1 MAVINNAVSTE
12 FVVNKEKRTIVC
24 IITTEGDVLKRLGKY
39 DIETGDD
46 YWRYGNDRLVRRY
59 KGVAKCAPEDEWDE
73 AYGKKLAEYRAAKA
87 RQVDVNKDLDNAVEK
102 LRLGIEKLTK
112 YGYLKEP
119 RRVK

>member
-39 DIETGDD
+39 GIETGAD
-46 YWRYGNDRLVRRY
+46 YWRYGDDRMVRRY
-59 KGVAKCAPEDEWDE
+59 KGIAKCAPEDEWDE
-73 AYGKKLAEYRAAKA
+73 AYGKRLAEYRAAKA
-87 RQVDVNKDLDNAVEK
+87 RQIDVNRDLDNAVED
-102 LRLGIEKLTK
+102 LQLGIAKLLA

>member
-1 MAVINNAVSTE
+1 MAINNAVSTE

-39 DIETGDD
+39 GIETGDD
-46 YWRYGNDRLVRRY
+46 YWRYGDNRLIRRY
-59 KGVAKCAPEDEWDE
+59 KGIAKCAPEDEWDE
-73 AYGKKLAEYRAAKA
+73 AYGKI
-87 RQVDVNKDLDNAVEK
+87 DVNRDLDNAVED
-102 LRLGIEKLTK
+102 LQLGIAKLLA